1 MADQLQKITVEIN
14 WEIEKVCQSL
24 SKELQARYKLWNS
37 SYVCS
42 SCLKRLSEI
51 YQKEN
56 SFLFGLKFWI
66 VNVNIL
72 QLVVGGQYLVEV

>member
-66 VNVNIL
+66 VNANIL